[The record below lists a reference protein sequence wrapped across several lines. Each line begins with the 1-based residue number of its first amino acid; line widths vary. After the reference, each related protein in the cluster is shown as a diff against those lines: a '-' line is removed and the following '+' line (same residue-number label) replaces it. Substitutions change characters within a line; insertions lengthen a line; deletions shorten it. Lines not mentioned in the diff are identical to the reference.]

1 MRWVTLHK
9 MDADRDDLKKPGM
22 DGVDDQARLVR
33 FGSHS
38 GAILKSCG
46 AVPYNT
52 LVSDTISV
60 M

>member
-38 GAILKSCG
+38 GAIL
-46 AVPYNT
+46 
-52 LVSDTISV
+52 
-60 M
+60 